1 MVKKSDCL
9 WNCFGCE
16 ISYWIVNFLIN
27 SCFLERLSKSDGK
40 FFLNYMFIV
49 FFLLN
54 IIFCYGFRVNIL
66 KRIESVNKMLS
77 YLIIVFSM
85 FIVLI

>member
-1 MVKKSDCL
+1 M
-9 WNCFGCE
+9 
-16 ISYWIVNFLIN
+16 NFLIN